1 LSDYTIIPRP
11 DCVYSSIKAGSCAH
25 DEFRINNVEKGSS
38 GFAMKKQIRIN
49 KSKRVTS
56 SAPDRRRSAVPALL
70 LVLLIVSL
78 LSPGTVLAHPLGV
91 TERVSV
97 DSAGNQGND
106 ASGSLSGPAISANGR
121 FVAFDSTATNLL
133 PGGNLP
139 FNIFVHDRSTD
150 TIEIVSVSSS
160 GRQGQGLSSGPDLS
174 EDGRFVAF
182 DSDAANLVRGDR
194 NDITDVFRHDRTTG
208 QTILVSLSSA
218 GQQGD
223 ASSHAPAISADG
235 RFIVFHANSNLTPE
249 DTNTTTDVYVRDV
262 QASATT
268 LVSIGFDGTAGNGTS
283 FIQDISGDGRFV
295 AFVSS
300 ATNLIPNDVV
310 DNDPNVYV
318 RDLTTGTTEL
328 ASVGSDGTRA
338 NVGFFDSP
346 AISADG
352 RFVAFSTFDSLTP
365 EDTRP
370 FSLDIYLRDRQ
381 TGTTELISVNSDEVP
396 GDGRSEAPSVSADG
410 RFVVFQSDSTNFVP
424 EPPTFFPDEDIFVRD
439 RQTGTT
445 VRASESSAG
454 EVGDARSLSPAI
466 SGDGLVVTFSSDA
479 SNLVPNDTNSVTDI
493 FVHDDRPAADLAVT
507 KSDSPDPVSR
517 GGTLTYNVAVTNQGL
532 NPAVAVLLT
541 DPLPANVRFV
551 SVTPS
556 AGSCAQANG
565 IVNCSLGDIANGGSV
580 TITIAVTARR
590 TGTVTNTAQV
600 SSLSPDPNLA
610 NNTDSEDTVIVR

>member
-1 LSDYTIIPRP
+1 
-11 DCVYSSIKAGSCAH
+11 
-25 DEFRINNVEKGSS
+25 
-38 GFAMKKQIRIN
+38 MKKEILIN
-49 KSKRVTS
+49 KRKCVTF
-56 SAPDRRRSAVPALL
+56 SAADRGRSAMPALL
-70 LVLLIVSL
+70 LALSIVSL
-78 LSPGTVLAHPLGV
+78 LSPGTALAHSPGV

-97 DSAGNQGND
+97 DSAGNEGND
-106 ASGSLSGPAISANGR
+106 RSGFLSGPSMSADGR

-139 FNIFVHDRSTD
+139 FNIFVHDRLTG
-150 TIEIVSVSSS
+150 TTEVVSVSSR
-160 GRQGQGLSSGPDLS
+160 GRQGEDLSSSPDLS

-194 NDITDVFRHDRTTG
+194 NGITDVFRHDRTTG
-208 QTILVSLSSA
+208 ETILVSLSSD

-223 ASSHAPAISADG
+223 ASSHAPAISGEG
-235 RFIVFHANSNLTPE
+235 RFIVFHANSSLDPA
-249 DTNTTTDVYVRDV
+249 DTNQTTDVYIRDA
-262 QASATT
+262 QARTT
-268 LVSIGFDGTAGNGTS
+268 MLVSIAFDGSAGNNTS
-283 FIQDISGDGRFV
+283 FLQDISGDGRFV
-295 AFVSS
+295 AFVSD

-310 DNDPNVYV
+310 DNEPNVYV
-318 RDLTTGTTEL
+318 RDLVSGITEL

-338 NVGFFDSP
+338 EVGFFDVP

-396 GDGRSEAPSVSADG
+396 GDGRSETPSVSADG
-410 RFVVFQSDSTNFVP
+410 RFVGFQSDSTNLVP
-424 EPPTFFPDEDIFVRD
+424 EQPDFFPDEDIFVRD

-445 VRASESSAG
+445 VRVSESSAG
-454 EVGDARSLSPAI
+454 EEGNARSLNPAI
-466 SGDGLVVTFSSDA
+466 SADGLVTAFSSDA
-479 SNLVPNDTNSVTDI
+479 SNLVPNDTNLVTDI

-507 KSDSPDPVSR
+507 KSDFPDPVSR
-517 GGTLTYNVAVTNQGL
+517 GGTLTYSAVVTNQGP

-541 DPLPANVRFV
+541 DQLPGNVRFV

-556 AGSCAQANG
+556 ENCTQANG
-565 IVNCSLGDIANGGSV
+565 TVTCSLGDIANGAIETVMITV
-580 TITIAVTARR
+580 TPRR

-610 NNTDSEDTVIVR
+610 NNTDSEDTVITR

>member
-1 LSDYTIIPRP
+1 
-11 DCVYSSIKAGSCAH
+11 
-25 DEFRINNVEKGSS
+25 
-38 GFAMKKQIRIN
+38 MKKRISIN
-49 KSKRVTS
+49 KMKCVTF
-56 SAPDRRRSAVPALL
+56 SAADRRSTMPSLL
-70 LVLLIVSL
+70 LALLIVSL
-78 LSPGTVLAHPLGV
+78 LSSGTTFAHQPGV

-106 ASGSLSGPAISANGR
+106 TSGFLSGPAVSANGR
-121 FVAFDSTATNLL
+121 FVAFDSNATNLL

-139 FNIFVHDRSTD
+139 FNIFVHDRLTG
-150 TIEIVSVSSS
+150 TIEVVSVSSR
-160 GRQGQGLSSGPDLS
+160 GRQGEGLSSGADLS

-194 NDITDVFRHDRTTG
+194 NGITDVFRHDRTTG
-208 QTILVSLSSA
+208 QTILVSLSTD

-235 RFIVFHANSNLTPE
+235 RFIVFHANSSLTPE
-249 DTNTTTDVYVRDV
+249 DTNDTTDVYVRDV
-262 QASATT
+262 QANVTT

-283 FIQDISGDGRFV
+283 FIQDISADGRFV

-318 RDLTTGTTEL
+318 RDLVTGITEL
-328 ASVGSDGTRA
+328 ASVGTDGTRA
-338 NVGFFDSP
+338 NVGFFDRP

-410 RFVVFQSDSTNFVP
+410 HFVVFQSDSTNLVP
-424 EPPTFFPDEDIFVRD
+424 EQPSLFPDEDIFVRD

-454 EVGDARSLSPAI
+454 EEGDARSLAPAI
-466 SGDGLVVTFSSDA
+466 SADGLVVTFSSDA
-479 SNLVPNDTNSVTDI
+479 SNLVPNDTNFVTDI
-493 FVHDDRPAADLAVT
+493 FVHDDRPAADLIVT

-517 GGTLTYNVAVTNQGL
+517 GGTLTYSAVVTNQRL

-541 DPLPANVRFV
+541 DQLPADVRFV
-551 SVTPS
+551 SATSSV
-556 AGSCAQANG
+556 GSCAQVNG
-565 IVNCSLGDIANGGSV
+565 TVTCSLGDIANGGSENISITV
-580 TITIAVTARR
+580 TPRR

-610 NNTDSEDTVIVR
+610 NNTDSEDTVITR

>member
-1 LSDYTIIPRP
+1 
-11 DCVYSSIKAGSCAH
+11 
-25 DEFRINNVEKGSS
+25 
-38 GFAMKKQIRIN
+38 MKKQIPIN
-49 KSKRVTS
+49 KTKWVTS
-56 SAPDRRRSAVPALL
+56 SAADRRSGTPVLL

-78 LSPGTVLAHPLGV
+78 LSSGTALAHPPGV

-97 DSAGNQGND
+97 DSAGNEAND
-106 ASGSLSGPAISANGR
+106 RSGFLSGPAISADGR
-121 FVAFDSTATNLL
+121 FVTFDSTATNLL

-139 FNIFVHDRSTD
+139 FNIFVHDRLTG
-150 TIEIVSVSSS
+150 TTEIVSVSSR
-160 GRQGQGLSSGPDLS
+160 GRQGEGLSSSPDLS

-194 NDITDVFRHDRTTG
+194 NGITDVFRHDRTTG
-208 QTILVSLSSA
+208 QTILVSLSSD
-218 GQQGD
+218 GQQGN

-235 RFIVFHANSNLTPE
+235 RFIVFHANSSLTPE
-249 DTNTTTDVYVRDV
+249 DTNDTTDVYVRDV
-262 QASATT
+262 QAGVTT
-268 LVSIGFDGTAGNGTS
+268 LVSIGFDGIAGNGTS
-283 FIQDISGDGRFV
+283 FIQDISADGRLV

-310 DNDPNVYV
+310 DNEPNVYV

-328 ASVGSDGTRA
+328 VSVGSDGTRA
-338 NVGFFDSP
+338 NVSFFDSP

-410 RFVVFQSDSTNFVP
+410 RFVVFQSDSANLVP
-424 EPPTFFPDEDIFVRD
+424 EQPSFFPDEDIFVRD

-454 EVGDARSLSPAI
+454 EEGDAPSRVPAI
-466 SGDGLVVTFSSDA
+466 SADGLVVTFSSDA
-479 SNLVPNDTNSVTDI
+479 SNLVPNDTNLATDI
-493 FVHDDRPAADLAVT
+493 FVHDHRPAADLAVT
-507 KSDSPDPVSR
+507 KSDSPDPVNR
-517 GGTLTYNVAVTNQGL
+517 GGTLTYSAVVTNQGL
-532 NPAVAVLLT
+532 NPAVAVSLT
-541 DPLPANVRFV
+541 DALPANVRFV
-551 SVTPS
+551 SVTSS
-556 AGSCAQANG
+556 AGDCAEANG
-565 IVNCSLGDIANGGSV
+565 TVTCSLGDMANGDSETV
-580 TITIAVTARR
+580 TITVTARR
-590 TGTVTNTAQV
+590 PGTVTNTSQV

-610 NNTDSEDTVIVR
+610 NNTDSEETVVTR